1 MKTGLLRAY
10 CKKALIPGGL
20 LLALGSC
27 PLTDAQIASI
37 IQSAISTSLNTVVQQ
52 LLSGVLGAATATG

>member
-1 MKTGLLRAY
+1 MKKSLLPAY
-10 CKKALIPGGL
+10 LRKILIPGGF

-27 PLTDAQIASI
+27 PLTDAQIAAI

-52 LLSGVLGAATATG
+52 ILAGVLTTTTGG